1 MYMMHLLFR
10 LIFISFLLSAC
21 ESSVRLEPVKPA
33 SDSMLLSNSE
43 IFGSVDGAEHKH
55 DHSHT
60 GPAADPEAE
69 GLHRVRILETQQT
82 KKYVYAR
89 VEEDGREYW
98 LATNLKTLK
107 EGNWYYFS
115 GGYVMKDFPSRE
127 FKRVFPEL
135 MMVDNLVPEDHGGAQ
150 KLVKP

>member
-1 MYMMHLLFR
+1 MRHLFFL
-10 LIFISFLLSAC
+10 LIFICLLLSAC
-21 ESSVRLEPVKPA
+21 DSSVRLEPVKPA
-33 SDSMLLSNSE
+33 SDSTLLSNSE
-43 IFGSVDGAEHKH
+43 VFGSIDGGDHEH
-55 DHSHT
+55 DHSQM
-60 GPAADPEAE
+60 GPAADPESA

-107 EGNWYYFS
+107 LGDWYYFS

-127 FKRVFPEL
+127 FKRVFAEL
-135 MMVDNLVPEDHGGAQ
+135 MMVDNLVPESHGGDQ
-150 KLVKP
+150 KMIKP